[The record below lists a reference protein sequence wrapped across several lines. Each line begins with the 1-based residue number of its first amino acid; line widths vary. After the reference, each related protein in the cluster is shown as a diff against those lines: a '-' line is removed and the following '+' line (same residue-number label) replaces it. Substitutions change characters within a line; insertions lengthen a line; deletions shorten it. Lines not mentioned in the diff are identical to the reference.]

1 MSLNIVFTSV
11 RRCSKERLSLR
22 RLFGLLKDFNG
33 TTDQIDIYLKSSKQD
48 LANFFLSLSFF
59 MRIDSTQDLT
69 LILS

>member
-1 MSLNIVFTSV
+1 MGIGITSAQNLLELN
-11 RRCSKERLSLR
+11 EL
-22 RLFGLLKDFNG
+22 GLLKDFNG
-33 TTDQIDIYLKSSKQD
+33 TTDQIVIYLKSSRQD